1 MINSNSLQMCR
12 YELPTCLLEVW
23 GDRSALSEWTD
34 RPVVM
39 NLKWRL
45 RIAEKSLKGNQVQL
59 ETLVDSIEDYVKD
72 LLAKDQTPKSTHAL
86 RLPQLTRLNL
96 TTLQLFDLCTSLEL
110 CANEIAI
117 LPSLELEVKR
127 ITPAWLKIAA
137 VLVATVGVT
146 TSAVRLISPQMSSQ
160 IASNPSANTSR
171 SPSSPDNPLP
181 TKPKVETLLPPATG
195 ITVAPLPNLNQQSR
209 EVETANILGTDKN
222 GIPSLPAIAQT
233 RPAPVVIAKR
243 SAANQ
248 PANKPANK
256 LARRDESQEV
266 KIADGLD
273 SSSPSQDA
281 ISSNRSANA
290 QLVPETAPAIISSP
304 ASRQTPA
311 QLGKVEPSS
320 GVSSEIT
327 VYARVQVTD
336 VKTSIK
342 TSIDGDLTSSLNQ
355 NLSALRLPKGS
366 KGEVLLEL
374 VIERGRIARI
384 TFDARSSSLKDSD
397 TVDLIKRSLQTWTP
411 PTPANGTIHIVLQV
425 SP

>member
-1 MINSNSLQMCR
+1 MIDSNSLQMCR

-59 ETLVDSIEDYVKD
+59 ETLIDSIEDYVKD

-86 RLPQLTRLNL
+86 KLPQLTGLNL

-110 CANEIAI
+110 CTNEIAI

-146 TSAVRLISPQMSSQ
+146 TSAVRLISPQMSPQ
-160 IASNPSANTSR
+160 LASSPSANTSR
-171 SPSSPDNPLP
+171 SPSSPANPLP

-209 EVETANILGTDKN
+209 EVKTANILRTDKN
-222 GIPSLPAIAQT
+222 GIPALPAIAQT
-233 RPAPVVIAKR
+233 RPAPVAIAKR

-248 PANKPANK
+248 PTNKPTSK
-256 LARRDESQEV
+256 DESQEV

-273 SSSPSQDA
+273 SSSLSRDPV
-281 ISSNRSANA
+281 SSSRSANN
-290 QLVPETAPAIISSP
+290 QPVLESAPAIISSP
-304 ASRQTPA
+304 ASRQAPA
-311 QLGKVEPSS
+311 QLGRVEPSL
-320 GVSSEIT
+320 GASSEIA

-336 VKTSIK
+336 VKTSGK
-342 TSIDGDLTSSLNQ
+342 TSIDRDLTSSLNQ
-355 NLSALRLPKGS
+355 NLGALRLPKGS
-366 KGEVLLEL
+366 KGKVLLEL
-374 VIERGRIARI
+374 VIDRGKLKGI
-384 TFDARSSSLKDSD
+384 TVDTQSSSLKDSD

-411 PTPANGTIHIVLQV
+411 PTPAKGNVFIVLQV